1 MARTTGRYASF
12 AMLCLA
18 HESRNLPFHFPS
30 AFHQSMTI
38 AKNLQLFINPT
49 GASIEKAV

>member
-1 MARTTGRYASF
+1 MTGRNASF

-18 HESRNLPFHFPS
+18 HDSRNLPLHVPLAS
-30 AFHQSMTI
+30 HQSVTI